1 MLVEREHRS
10 VVGDDVILERVLL
23 KLSSNAA
30 TFCRL
35 VIFRQYAT
43 EYIITRIH
51 IYKFSTYRRSR
62 KAELLSVV
70 ELLVKT

>member
-1 MLVEREHRS
+1 MVEREHRS

-35 VIFRQYAT
+35 VIAT
-43 EYIITRIH
+43 EYIIA
-51 IYKFSTYRRSR
+51 RRS
-62 KAELLSVV
+62 
-70 ELLVKT
+70 LVLIGVAVK